1 MKIMLRKE
9 ADVVDTKGEH
19 LLMDAFE
26 CDEVI
31 LNDPSLLRRILVEAA
46 LDAEME
52 VLHCYFHQFT
62 PQGITGILV
71 LATSHLSIHTWPEEN
86 YASLDFYTCG
96 DKEIIEIGY
105 ALLKQLASKKA
116 VVYSISRGIQ
126 HAETP
131 TKNRQHAESTRLLN
145 GGDDSDHVSLQQILS
160 GQHDILFHQKNSIQ
174 DIQLIKA
181 SDIRMYLDE
190 QLQFSSLDEHAYHEA
205 LVHPI
210 FAASLS
216 PRRILIL
223 GGGDGLAL
231 REVLKYKEVKEI
243 DLVEIDADVVNA
255 AMNVEELK
263 KLNQRS
269 FEDSRVTVHI
279 QDAVDYLSLNSA
291 CYDIIIID
299 FPDPTNKKI
308 SALYTK
314 EFYALLQRSLS
325 RSGLVVCQSN
335 SPRDT
340 PIVFWSINKTMKAS
354 QFYTLSYHTII
365 PSFGDWGFHIGS
377 KTPLSAPVLS
387 TDVSSTTLPSD
398 FTKLMRFSPHS
409 LSKEQFAVVNS
420 AEHLVLHKIFKKEGL
435 YL

>member
-1 MKIMLRKE
+1 MDI
-9 ADVVDTKGEH
+9 KGKH

-26 CDEVI
+26 CDEGI
-31 LNDPSLLRRILVEAA
+31 LNAPSLLRRILVEAA

-96 DKEIIEIGY
+96 DKKIIEIGY

-126 HAETP
+126 YAETP
-131 TKNRQHAESTRLLN
+131 TKNRQHAENTRLLN
-145 GGDDSDHVSLQQILS
+145 RGDDSDHVSLKQLLS
-160 GQHDILFHQKNSIQ
+160 GQHDILFHQKNRIQ

-210 FAASLS
+210 FAASLR
-216 PRRILIL
+216 PHRILIL

-231 REVLKYKEVKEI
+231 REVLKYKEVKEIDLVEIDLVEI

-314 EFYALLQRSLS
+314 EFYALLHRSLS

-377 KTPLSAPVLS
+377 KTPLSAPILS

-409 LSKEQFAVVNS
+409 LSKKQFAVVNS

>member
-1 MKIMLRKE
+1 MDI
-9 ADVVDTKGEH
+9 KGEH

-31 LNDPSLLRRILVEAA
+31 LNDPSLLRQILIEAA

-62 PQGITGILV
+62 PHGITGILV

-126 HAETP
+126 HVETP
-131 TKNRQHAESTRLLN
+131 TKNRQHAESTRLLDR
-145 GGDDSDHVSLQQILS
+145 GDDSDHVSLQQILS

-190 QLQFSSLDEHAYHEA
+190 QLQFSSLDEQLQFSSLDEHAYHEA

-231 REVLKYKEVKEI
+231 REVLKYKKVKEI

-255 AMNVEELK
+255 AMNIKELK

-291 CYDIIIID
+291 FYDIIIVD

-314 EFYALLQRSLS
+314 EFYELLQRSLS

-377 KTPLSAPVLS
+377 KTSLSAPILS

-409 LSKEQFAVVNS
+409 LSKKQFAVVNS

>member
-1 MKIMLRKE
+1 
-9 ADVVDTKGEH
+9 
-19 LLMDAFE
+19 
-26 CDEVI
+26 
-31 LNDPSLLRRILVEAA
+31 
-46 LDAEME
+46 
-52 VLHCYFHQFT
+52 
-62 PQGITGILV
+62 
-71 LATSHLSIHTWPEEN
+71 
-86 YASLDFYTCG
+86 
-96 DKEIIEIGY
+96 
-105 ALLKQLASKKA
+105 
-116 VVYSISRGIQ
+116 
-126 HAETP
+126 
-131 TKNRQHAESTRLLN
+131 
-145 GGDDSDHVSLQQILS
+145 
-160 GQHDILFHQKNSIQ
+160 
-174 DIQLIKA
+174 
-181 SDIRMYLDE
+181 
-190 QLQFSSLDEHAYHEA
+190 
-205 LVHPI
+205 
-210 FAASLS
+210 
-216 PRRILIL
+216 RILIL

-314 EFYALLQRSLS
+314 EFYTLLQRSLS
-325 RSGLVVCQSN
+325 RRGLVVCQSN

-340 PIVFWSINKTMKAS
+340 PIVFWSINETMKAS
-354 QFYTLSYHTII
+354 QLYTLSYHTII

-377 KTPLSAPVLS
+377 KKPLSAPILS
-387 TDVSSTTLPSD
+387 TDVLSPTLPSD
-398 FTKLMRFSPHS
+398 FTKLMHFSTHS
-409 LSKEQFAVVNS
+409 LSKKQFAVVNS

>member
-1 MKIMLRKE
+1 MDI
-9 ADVVDTKGEH
+9 KGEH

-31 LNDPSLLRRILVEAA
+31 LNDSSLLERFLIEAA

-52 VLHCYFHQFT
+52 VLHCYFHRFT
-62 PQGITGILV
+62 PQGITGILL

-96 DKEIIEIGY
+96 DKEIVEIGY
-105 ALLKQLASKKA
+105 TLLKKLASKKA

-126 HAETP
+126 NAEML
-131 TKNRQHAESTRLLN
+131 TKNHQHAGSTRLLN
-145 GGDDSDHVSLQQILS
+145 RGDDSDHVSLQQILA
-160 GQHDILFHQKNSIQ
+160 GRHDILFHQKNSIQ

-181 SDIRMYLDE
+181 PDIRMYLDE

-205 LVHPI
+205 LVHPA

-216 PRRILIL
+216 SRRILIL

-243 DLVEIDADVVNA
+243 DLVEIDADVVKA
-255 AMNVEELK
+255 AMNIEELK
-263 KLNQRS
+263 KLNQCS

-299 FPDPTNKKI
+299 FPDPTNRKI

-314 EFYALLQRSLS
+314 EFYTLLQRSLS
-325 RSGLVVCQSN
+325 HIGLVVCQSN

-340 PIVFWSINKTMKAS
+340 PIVFWSISKTMKAS

-377 KTPLSAPVLS
+377 KKPLSAPIFS
-387 TDVSSTTLPSD
+387 ANISSTTLPSD
-398 FTKLMRFSPHS
+398 FTKLMRFSPRS
-409 LSKEQFAVVNS
+409 LSKKQFAVVNS

>member
-1 MKIMLRKE
+1 MLKKE
-9 ADVVDTKGEH
+9 AEVVDIKGKH

-26 CDEVI
+26 CDEGI

-96 DKEIIEIGY
+96 DKKIIEIGY

-126 HAETP
+126 YAETP
-131 TKNRQHAESTRLLN
+131 TKNRQHAENTRLLN
-145 GGDDSDHVSLQQILS
+145 RGDDSDHVSLKQLLS
-160 GQHDILFHQKNSIQ
+160 GQHDILFHQKNRIQ

-181 SDIRMYLDE
+181 SDIRMY
-190 QLQFSSLDEHAYHEA
+190 LDEHAYHEA

-210 FAASLS
+210 FAASLR
-216 PRRILIL
+216 PHRILIL

-314 EFYALLQRSLS
+314 EFYALLHRSLS

-377 KTPLSAPVLS
+377 KTPLSAPILS

-409 LSKEQFAVVNS
+409 LSKKQFAVVNS

>member
-1 MKIMLRKE
+1 
-9 ADVVDTKGEH
+9 
-19 LLMDAFE
+19 
-26 CDEVI
+26 
-31 LNDPSLLRRILVEAA
+31 
-46 LDAEME
+46 
-52 VLHCYFHQFT
+52 
-62 PQGITGILV
+62 

-145 GGDDSDHVSLQQILS
+145 RGDDSDHVSLKQLLS
-160 GQHDILFHQKNSIQ
+160 GQHDILFHQKNRIQ

-210 FAASLS
+210 FAASLR
-216 PRRILIL
+216 PHRILIL

-314 EFYALLQRSLS
+314 EFYALLHRSLS

-377 KTPLSAPVLS
+377 KTPLSAPILS
-387 TDVSSTTLPSD
+387 TDVSSPTLPSD

-409 LSKEQFAVVNS
+409 LSKKQFAVVNS

>member
-1 MKIMLRKE
+1 
-9 ADVVDTKGEH
+9 
-19 LLMDAFE
+19 
-26 CDEVI
+26 
-31 LNDPSLLRRILVEAA
+31 
-46 LDAEME
+46 
-52 VLHCYFHQFT
+52 
-62 PQGITGILV
+62 
-71 LATSHLSIHTWPEEN
+71 
-86 YASLDFYTCG
+86 
-96 DKEIIEIGY
+96 
-105 ALLKQLASKKA
+105 
-116 VVYSISRGIQ
+116 
-126 HAETP
+126 
-131 TKNRQHAESTRLLN
+131 
-145 GGDDSDHVSLQQILS
+145 
-160 GQHDILFHQKNSIQ
+160 
-174 DIQLIKA
+174 
-181 SDIRMYLDE
+181 MYLDK

-210 FAASLS
+210 FAASLR

-231 REVLKYKEVKEI
+231 REVLKYREVKEI

-377 KTPLSAPVLS
+377 KAPLSAPILS
-387 TDVSSTTLPSD
+387 TDVSITTLPSD

-409 LSKEQFAVVNS
+409 LSKKQFAVMNS